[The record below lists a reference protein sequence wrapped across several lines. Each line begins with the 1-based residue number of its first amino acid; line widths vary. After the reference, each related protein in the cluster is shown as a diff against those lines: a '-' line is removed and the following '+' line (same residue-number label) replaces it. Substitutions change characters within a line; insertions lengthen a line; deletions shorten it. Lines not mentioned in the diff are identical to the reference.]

1 MEKKEDI
8 LNINKKENP
17 SLVLDEWQK
26 DFLKLEGD
34 LLLCTGRRVGKT
46 TIFAIK
52 AAERMVKTPR
62 TEIVAVSL
70 TEDQAQIM
78 HSMVLDHLSRNYKA
92 FLKVPKNKKPTKNK
106 IYLNNK
112 SSYIVRPV
120 GNTGDA
126 IRGFNAHVLIVDEAS
141 RIPKSAWIAATPTL
155 LTTGGEIWLCST
167 PFGQQGQF
175 WEWFKEAEVDKAA
188 DARFKVFHISSEEV
202 IYNRPISESWTE
214 TQREKAIRNLE
225 KEKKDKSE
233 VEYGQ
238 EYLGLFM
245 EELMRYFDDDWIDR
259 VCIRKKEE
267 KIPKQADFY
276 LGVDIARLGGDETS
290 FEVIQRVSKDILLH
304 VYNETEIRWLT
315 TKTEERIMELDRLFS
330 FKKIYIDAGAGSL
343 GVGIF
348 DHLLREDQTKR
359 KVEAI
364 NNRKLVLD
372 REGKSKQKLLKED
385 LYDNLRNLGQKGQIN
400 LLDDEKVRM
409 SLRSVQYEFVQK
421 TNSLSQ
427 LRIFVKELH
436 FSPMQH
442 QEPSWLFL
450 TGIL

>member
-1 MEKKEDI
+1 MKI
-8 LNINKKENP
+8 L
-17 SLVLDEWQK
+17 LDKWQEEIL
-26 DFLKLEGD
+26 DLEGD

-46 TIFAIK
+46 YIFARK
-52 AAERMVKTPR
+52 AAERMVKQKGC
-62 TEIVAVSL
+62 EIVAVSL

-78 HSMVLDHLSRNYKA
+78 HAMVLGHLAYMKIPLKQQPTRNVIK
-92 FLKVPKNKKPTKNK
+92 LTNGS
-106 IYLNNK
+106 IYT
-112 SSYIVRPV
+112 VRPV

-141 RIPKSAWIAATPTL
+141 RIPESAWVAARPTL

-167 PFGQQGQF
+167 PFGKSGYF
-175 WEWFKEAEVDKAA
+175 YESWADVKERNDA
-188 DARFKVFHISSEEV
+188 DARYKVFHISSEEV
-202 IYNRPISESWTE
+202 IYNRPISESWKE
-214 TQREKAIRNLE
+214 NQRNKAIRNLE
-225 KEKKDKSE
+225 KEKKDMSE
-233 VEYGQ
+233 LQYGQ

-427 LRIFVKELH
+427 LRIFGNYTHIVEGLIRAAWCSKEKHLNFNV
-436 FSPMQH
+436 FS
-442 QEPSWLFL
+442 
-450 TGIL
+450 IKI